1 MLDRQKWEDNHVELE
16 KVRAY
21 VNQYGRLRD
30 LQYAA
35 YEMCARKH
43 GLTAKELFGFSSD
56 GCLQSEIS
64 DRMSATKQTISAI
77 IKKFWKLG
85 YLSLT
90 ESENDRRNKIV
101 RFTDAGL
108 EYAKGIVPPA
118 ARAEINAMADM
129 ADEDIVEL
137 LRLTTVFSENM
148 KVKFS
153 SLREEM

>member
-1 MLDRQKWEDNHVELE
+1 MELE
-16 KVRAY
+16 KVRGY

-35 YEMCARKH
+35 YEMCAIW
-43 GLTAKELFGFSSD
+43 FSSD

-64 DRMSATKQTISAI
+64 ERMSATKQTISAI

-85 YLSLT
+85 YVSLT

-108 EYAKGIVPPA
+108 EYAEGIVLPA

-148 KVKFS
+148 KAEFS
-153 SLREEM
+153 GLREEM

>member
-1 MLDRQKWEDNHVELE
+1 M
-16 KVRAY
+16 
-21 VNQYGRLRD
+21 
-30 LQYAA
+30 
-35 YEMCARKH
+35 
-43 GLTAKELFGFSSD
+43 
-56 GCLQSEIS
+56 EIS
-64 DRMSATKQTISAI
+64 VQLWETKHTFCAI
-77 IKKFWKLG
+77 IKSFGNLG
-85 YLSLT
+85 FFSLK
-90 ESENDRRNKIV
+90 EQKKVRRNKIV

-108 EYAKGIVPPA
+108 EYAEGIVLPA

>member
-1 MLDRQKWEDNHVELE
+1 M
-16 KVRAY
+16 
-21 VNQYGRLRD
+21 
-30 LQYAA
+30 
-35 YEMCARKH
+35 
-43 GLTAKELFGFSSD
+43 
-56 GCLQSEIS
+56 
-64 DRMSATKQTISAI
+64 
-77 IKKFWKLG
+77 
-85 YLSLT
+85 T

-108 EYAKGIVPPA
+108 EYAEGIVLPA

-148 KVKFS
+148 KAKFS

>member
-1 MLDRQKWEDNHVELE
+1 MDRE

-21 VNQYGRLRD
+21 VNQYCALRD
-30 LQYAA
+30 VQYAA
-35 YEMCARKH
+35 YTSYARKY
-43 GLTAKELFGFSSD
+43 GLTTNELFVLDIIWFSSD

-64 DRMSATKQTISAI
+64 ERMSATKQTISAI

-85 YLSLT
+85 YVSLT

-108 EYAKGIVPPA
+108 EYAEGIVLPA

-148 KVKFS
+148 KAEFS
-153 SLREEM
+153 GLREEM

>member
-1 MLDRQKWEDNHVELE
+1 
-16 KVRAY
+16 
-21 VNQYGRLRD
+21 
-30 LQYAA
+30 
-35 YEMCARKH
+35 
-43 GLTAKELFGFSSD
+43 
-56 GCLQSEIS
+56 
-64 DRMSATKQTISAI
+64 MSATNQTISAI

-85 YLSLT
+85 YVSLT

-108 EYAKGIVPPA
+108 EYAEGIVLPA

-148 KVKFS
+148 KAKFS